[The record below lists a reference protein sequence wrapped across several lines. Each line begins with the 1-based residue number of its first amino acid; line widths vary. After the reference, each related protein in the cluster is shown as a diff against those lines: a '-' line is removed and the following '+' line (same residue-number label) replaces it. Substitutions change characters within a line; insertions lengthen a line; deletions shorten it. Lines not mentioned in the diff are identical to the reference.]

1 MFHLTFVAHEL
12 RRRSGRTILTAL
24 GLALGI
30 GLVIGIIGVSQG
42 LDDAQDEV
50 LAPLRS
56 VGTDILVT
64 RVAGQ
69 TAGVPGAT
77 TPSTEGGP
85 PPGGGAGRTGGP
97 GGGPGFFG
105 GRGTGLD
112 QADTAA
118 LLAENRSVVTDLAKL
133 GKPGDA
139 FTRDF
144 FLSATLISFPENA
157 VAEIGRI
164 DGVTSAVGGLVQLA
178 AHQTGTVPQIVA
190 SIQTGGET
198 FTQTVRPEPMTDAER
213 TAFQQCLADRG
224 VTIGVPGDG
233 AGPGAPGPAVPVA
246 PGQPGAVTPEP
257 MPMPGGGQGGGG
269 GFGGRRNPAFDDC
282 LPQRFREFRAQFTTP
297 LQTIQQVVD
306 PPSTDITSE
315 SYTAAGVDPAHPEVG
330 LVTAEQL
337 VEGRWLGSDAAD
349 EVLLN
354 IAYANTRSVGV
365 GGVVPINGTDY
376 TVVGLVR
383 PTLTGST
390 ADVYFPLDTLQ
401 ALAGKVDRVT
411 QVLVKAG
418 DADSVDSVAA
428 SIRDALPG
436 AEVVTTKALADQV
449 TGSLADAQSL
459 VSRLGGALAAIVLA
473 GAFAIAALLT
483 LSSIAKRVREIGTL
497 RAIGWSKRRVV
508 RQILGET
515 LGIGLIGGVAGLGV
529 GALVSAAVQAFSPTL
544 TATSAGIPGIASSS
558 LSGLFGQA
566 AATATTVQVRLSA
579 PLHPSTLVVGV
590 GFALL
595 GGLLAGLVGGW
606 RAARLAPVVALRDLG

>member
-1 MFHLTFVAHEL
+1 MFHLTFVRHEL
-12 RRRSGRTILTAL
+12 RRRLGRTLLTAL

-64 RVAGQ
+64 RVTGQ
-69 TAGVPGAT
+69 TATTGTAATPTTT
-77 TPSTEGGP
+77 TPAQ
-85 PPGGGAGRTGGP
+85 PPGPGGP
-97 GGGPGFFG
+97 GGGFFG
-105 GRGTGLD
+105 GRRGGID

-118 LLAENRSVVTDLAKL
+118 LLAENQNVVTDLAKL
-133 GKPGDA
+133 GKPGDN

-144 FLSATLISFPENA
+144 FLSATLVSFPQSA
-157 VAEIGRI
+157 VAEIQGI

-178 AHQTGTVPQIVA
+178 EHQTGTVPQIVA
-190 SIQTGGET
+190 SIQTGGQT
-198 FTQTVRPEPMTDAER
+198 FSQTVRPEPMTEAER
-213 TAFQQCLADRG
+213 TAFQQCLAVRG
-224 VTIGVPGDG
+224 VTIGAPPDAGGAAPTPGG
-233 AGPGAPGPAVPVA
+233 LGAPGA
-246 PGQPGAVTPEP
+246 GAVA
-257 MPMPGGGQGGGG
+257 GGGG
-269 GFGGRRNPAFDDC
+269 GGRRGNPAFDEC

-306 PPSTDITSE
+306 PPSTDITSQ
-315 SYTAAGVDPAHPEVG
+315 SYTAAGLDPAHPEVG

-337 VEGRWLGSDAAD
+337 TGGRWLGAEGTD
-349 EVLLN
+349 EILVN
-354 IAYANTRSVGV
+354 VAYANTRSLAVGDTI
-365 GGVVPINGTDY
+365 PINGTDHE
-376 TVVGLVR
+376 VVGLVR

-390 ADVYFPLDTLQ
+390 ADVYFPLTTLQ
-401 ALAGKVDRVT
+401 GLAGKTDRVT
-411 QVLVKAG
+411 QVLVKADSAG
-418 DADSVDSVAA
+418 SVDTVAA
-428 SIRDALPG
+428 AIRTALPG

-497 RAIGWSKRRVV
+497 RAVGWSKGRVV

-515 LGIGLIGGVAGLGV
+515 LGISLIGGVLGLGV
-529 GALVSAAVQAFSPTL
+529 GAAVSAAVHALSPTL

-558 LSGLFGQA
+558 LSSLFGQA
-566 AATATTVQVRLSA
+566 AATATTVQVRLTA
-579 PLHPSTLVVGV
+579 PLHPATLVVGI